1 MEKTSIFN
9 NIFSFFKPITDFIKV
24 NACGYTKIDHVCSL
38 GRMCFSSN
46 LIKRNKL
53 KRESYPF
60 DWIFSTPKMIMNC
73 IEDDFNRFLDK
84 KSYTVH
90 EYEPLERK
98 CGHAEYNLAMF
109 NHHNPKDFE
118 EDYEYFKRCIE
129 RFYRLVDSEDNKLFI
144 MTFQNNSDN
153 EDEFRYCK
161 NDVIEFSKKFRKHCS
176 GKFYLFVIYHII
188 DVKTF
193 HEFEYSD
200 NVIFCKLH
208 NGSKSNGVDF
218 TNPVD
223 NEYIDSVLSETYVFD
238 IKNV

>member
-1 MEKTSIFN
+1 
-9 NIFSFFKPITDFIKV
+9 
-24 NACGYTKIDHVCSL
+24 
-38 GRMCFSSN
+38 
-46 LIKRNKL
+46 L
-53 KRESYPF
+53 KRH
-60 DWIFSTPKMIMNC
+60 I
-73 IEDDFNRFLDK
+73 
-84 KSYTVH
+84 
-90 EYEPLERK
+90 EPLERK

-153 EDEFRYCK
+153 EDEFQYCK

-188 DVKTF
+188 DVKRF

-200 NVIFCKLH
+200 NIIFCKIH
-208 NGSKSNGVDF
+208 IIYEYRFTWFVSKTYWLFKSEIEHF
-218 TNPVD
+218 KS
-223 NEYIDSVLSETYVFD
+223 YSVF
-238 IKNV
+238 